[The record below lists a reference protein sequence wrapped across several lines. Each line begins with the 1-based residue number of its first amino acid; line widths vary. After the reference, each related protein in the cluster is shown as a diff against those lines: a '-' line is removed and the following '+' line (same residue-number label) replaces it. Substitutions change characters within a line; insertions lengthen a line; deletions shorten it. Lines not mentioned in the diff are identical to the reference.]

1 MKKTIVIL
9 SSIFFSLS
17 LYPST
22 LERHSKVIFFNLTQ
36 FKDGV
41 SKLKDDTIKITQEI
55 DNKAG
60 VNAGFPNPKLK
71 ERWLKK
77 RASLTCVNLMV
88 QNALGL
94 NDIVIENLEY
104 CADLNESVVSYE
116 VDPTKITYTCIANKS
131 EFKNK
136 LFPNAADGDTV
147 VEVTKQ

>member
-1 MKKTIVIL
+1 MKKTILIL

-17 LYPST
+17 LYPSP

-41 SKLKDDTIKITQEI
+41 SKLNDDTIKITQEI

-60 VNAGFPNPKLK
+60 VNAGFPTPKLK

-77 RASLTCVNLMV
+77 QASLNCIRLMV

-94 NDIVIENLEY
+94 NDIVIEHIEY

-116 VDPTKITYTCIANKS
+116 VNPTKITYTCIANKS
-131 EFKNK
+131 ELKDK
-136 LFPNAADGDTV
+136 LFPNANSGDTV
-147 VEVTKQ
+147 VEITKL